1 MVTKKSLMEA
11 RKDFKKWKHE
21 NKKASV
27 KQNIKQLKKAIVEA
41 SEVEIGLHTL
51 PSIITPMPRNLCWNL
66 KKALINSR
74 RGERYGRKSIC
85 RQCF

>member
-1 MVTKKSLMEA
+1 MVTKKSLIEA

-27 KQNIKQLKKAIVEA
+27 KQNIKQMKKSIVKA

-51 PSIITPMPRNLCWNL
+51 PSIITPIPEESVLEL
-66 KKALINSR
+66 KK
-74 RGERYGRKSIC
+74 SIDKLKK
-85 RQCF
+85 R

>member
-11 RKDFKKWKHE
+11 RKEFKKWKHE

-27 KQNIKQLKKAIVEA
+27 KQNIKQMKRSIVEA

-51 PSIITPMPRNLCWNL
+51 PSIITPMPEESVRDLQRKVKKL
-66 KKALINSR
+66 K
-74 RGERYGRKSIC
+74 GR
-85 RQCF
+85 

>member
-11 RKDFKKWKHE
+11 REEFKKWKHE

-27 KQNIKQLKKAIVEA
+27 KQNIKQMKKSIVKA

-51 PSIITPMPRNLCWNL
+51 PSIITPIPEESVLEL
-66 KKALINSR
+66 KK
-74 RGERYGRKSIC
+74 SIDKLKK
-85 RQCF
+85 R

>member
-27 KQNIKQLKKAIVEA
+27 KQNIKQMKKAIVKA
-41 SEVEIGLHTL
+41 SEVKIGLHTL
-51 PSIITPMPRNLCWNL
+51 PSIITPMPEESVLEL
-66 KKALINSR
+66 KK
-74 RGERYGRKSIC
+74 SIDKLKK
-85 RQCF
+85 R

>member
-27 KQNIKQLKKAIVEA
+27 KQNIKQMKKAIVKA

-51 PSIITPMPRNLCWNL
+51 PSIITPMPEESVLEL
-66 KKALINSR
+66 KK
-74 RGERYGRKSIC
+74 SIDKLKK
-85 RQCF
+85 R